1 MTRLGDRLP
10 PSRRGAT
17 FTAGAMQAILSGT
30 FDSLIDAGARFLA
43 TCVIGGAAIINARIL
58 QSRVKKLHYPNMP
71 PRKVQLWTFAYD
83 TVIWVSWIA
92 IALMFVFFLREFD
105 F

>member
-1 MTRLGDRLP
+1 
-10 PSRRGAT
+10 
-17 FTAGAMQAILSGT
+17 MQSELSGL
-30 FDSLIDAGARFLA
+30 FDSLLDAGARFLA
-43 TCVIGGAAIINARIL
+43 TCVFGGAAIITARIL
-58 QSRVKKLHYPNMP
+58 QSRAKRLLYPHMP

-92 IALMFVFFLREFD
+92 MALMFVFFLREFD